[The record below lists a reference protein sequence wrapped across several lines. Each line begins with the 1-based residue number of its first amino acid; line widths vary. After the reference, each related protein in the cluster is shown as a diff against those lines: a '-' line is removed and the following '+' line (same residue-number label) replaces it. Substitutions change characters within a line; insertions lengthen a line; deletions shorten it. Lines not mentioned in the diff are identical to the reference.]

1 MASDQD
7 AEAPP
12 VPTRLSPKLGSEPG
26 SESSSGPGS
35 EWEYDPRREGW
46 RGVPNAPSLREV
58 HGSIVVPGD
67 AGFWRKLLA
76 FAGPGYLVA
85 VGYMDP
91 GNWATDLAGGARY
104 GYTLLSVIL
113 ISNLMAILLQALAVR
128 LGIGSGRDLAQ
139 ACRDSYSKPVTIA
152 LWIICEIAIAA
163 CDLAEVIG
171 AAIALNLLFG
181 LPLIWGVCLTALDVL
196 IILYL
201 QNRGFRY
208 VEALVVALIVA
219 IAGSFAIEIWLAAP
233 DLGDVASGF
242 IPRPEILTDP
252 AMLYIAIG
260 ILGATVMPH
269 NLYLHSSIVQTR
281 RYLDTLPGKTEAIRF
296 ATIDSSVALMSALF
310 INAAILIVAASV
322 FHGTEYA
329 SVADIGDAH
338 MLLSPLLGTTAA
350 GVLFAVAL
358 LCSGQNATLT
368 GTLAGQIVMEGFV
381 NIRLRPWLRRLI
393 TRLVAIVPAVIVV
406 SLYGERGSGALLILS
421 QVILSLQLPFAV
433 FPLVAFT
440 SDRRKMGDLVSPWWV
455 QVLAWTIAVII
466 AALNAF
472 LLYQTFFA

>member
-1 MASDQD
+1 M
-7 AEAPP
+7 
-12 VPTRLSPKLGSEPG
+12 G
-26 SESSSGPGS
+26 SESDARTPVIP
-35 EWEYDPRREGW
+35 ERGW
-46 RGVPNAPSLREV
+46 RSSPNAPSLREV
-58 HGSIVVPGD
+58 HGSIVVPHD
-67 AGFWRKLLA
+67 AGFWRKLFA

-128 LGIGSGRDLAQ
+128 LGIGSGRDLAP
-139 ACRDSYSKPVTIA
+139 ACRDSYSKPVTIV
-152 LWIICEIAIAA
+152 LWVLCEIAIAA

-181 LPLIWGVCLTALDVL
+181 LPLIWGVSITAFDVL
-196 IILYL
+196 IVLYL

-219 IAGSFAIEIWLAAP
+219 IAASFAVEIFWAAP
-233 DLGDVASGF
+233 DMGEVAAGF
-242 IPRPEILTDP
+242 VPRSEILSDP

-281 RYLDTLPGKTEAIRF
+281 RYLDTLASKTEAIRF

-310 INAAILIVAASV
+310 INAAILIVAAAA
-322 FHGTEYA
+322 FHGTEYE
-329 SVADIGDAH
+329 SVADIGDAYT
-338 MLLSPLLGTTAA
+338 LLSPLLGTSAA
-350 GVLFAVAL
+350 GILFAVAL

-393 TRLVAIVPAVIVV
+393 TRLVAIIPAIIVV
-406 SLYGERGSGALLILS
+406 SLYGERGTGQLLILS

-433 FPLVAFT
+433 FPLVSFT
-440 SDRRKMGDLVSPWWV
+440 GDRHKMGALVSPVWV
-455 QVLAWTIAVII
+455 RVLAWAVAVII
-466 AALNAF
+466 AALNIY
-472 LLYQTFFA
+472 LLYQTFAG

>member
-1 MASDQD
+1 MESDAPIPTASR
-7 AEAPP
+7 A
-12 VPTRLSPKLGSEPG
+12 
-26 SESSSGPGS
+26 
-35 EWEYDPRREGW
+35 GW
-46 RGVPNAPSLREV
+46 RSVPDAPSLREV
-58 HGSIVVPGD
+58 HKSIEVPEG
-67 AGFWRKLLA
+67 AGFWRKLFA

-128 LGIGSGRDLAQ
+128 LGIASGRDLAQ
-139 ACRDSYSKPVTIA
+139 ACRDSYSKPTTIV
-152 LWIICEIAIAA
+152 LWVLCEIAIAA

-181 LPLIWGVCLTALDVL
+181 LPLIWGVSLTALDVL
-196 IILYL
+196 LILFL
-201 QNRGFRY
+201 QHRGFRY
-208 VEALVVALIVA
+208 VEALVVGLILV
-219 IAGSFAIEIWLAAP
+219 IAGSFAVEIFLARPEPAALAA
-233 DLGDVASGF
+233 GF
-242 IPRPEILTDP
+242 IPTTQIVTNPE
-252 AMLYIAIG
+252 MLYIALG

-281 RYLDTLPGKTEAIRF
+281 RYTDTLASRKEAIRF
-296 ATIDSSVALMSALF
+296 ATLDSSIALMSALF
-310 INAAILIVAASV
+310 INAAILIVSAAV
-322 FHGTEYA
+322 FHGTPYE

-338 MLLSPLLGTTAA
+338 QLLSPLLGTTAA
-350 GVLFAVAL
+350 GILFAVAL

-406 SLYGERGSGALLILS
+406 SLYGEQGTGALLILS

-433 FPLVAFT
+433 FPLVSFT
-440 SDRRKMGDLVSPWWV
+440 SNREKMGVFVAPGWV
-455 QVLAWTIAVII
+455 RGVAWIVAVII
-466 AALNAF
+466 AGLNVW
-472 LLYQTFFA
+472 LLYQTFFG

>member
-1 MASDQD
+1 MASDHETD
-7 AEAPP
+7 ASL
-12 VPTRLSPKLGSEPG
+12 TTPG
-26 SESSSGPGS
+26 
-35 EWEYDPRREGW
+35 GW
-46 RGVPNAPSLREV
+46 RSPRSAPSLREV
-58 HGSIVVPGD
+58 HGSVVVPFD

-152 LWIICEIAIAA
+152 LWIVCEIAIAA

-181 LPLIWGVCLTALDVL
+181 LPLIWGVCITVLDVL
-196 IILYL
+196 IVLFL
-201 QNRGFRY
+201 QHKGFRY

-219 IAGSFAIEIWLAAP
+219 IAASFAIEIWWAAP
-233 DLGDVASGF
+233 NPAEVAIGF
-242 IPRPEILTDP
+242 IPRTQILTDP

-281 RYLDTLPGKTEAIRF
+281 RYLDTLDSKKEAIRF

-310 INAAILIVAASV
+310 INAAILIVAAAV
-322 FHGTEYA
+322 FHGSEYE
-329 SVADIGDAH
+329 SVADIGDAYK
-338 MLLSPLLGTTAA
+338 LLSPLLGTTAA

-406 SLYGERGSGALLILS
+406 VLYGERGTGALLVLS
-421 QVILSLQLPFAV
+421 QVVLSLQLPFAV
-433 FPLVAFT
+433 FPLVSFT
-440 SDRRKMGDLVSPWWV
+440 SDRRKMGALVAPRWI
-455 QVLAWTIAVII
+455 QILAWIVAVII
-466 AALNAF
+466 AALNAY
-472 LLYQTFFA
+472 LLYQTFTG